1 MIALDKCTHF
11 LACYSITLT
20 AGICSTPE
28 EGAAAGL
35 IAGIAKESYD
45 CRSGGSG
52 WDWHD
57 MIADVAGVVA
67 GYLVLNG
74 MRWLK
79 IV

>member
-11 LACYSITLT
+11 LACYSVILT
-20 AGICSTPE
+20 TGICSIPE
-28 EGAAAGL
+28 GGVAAGL
-35 IAGIAKESYD
+35 TAAIAEQSYD

-57 MIADVAGVVA
+57 LIADVAGVVA
-67 GYLVLNG
+67 GYLVLNS